1 MGLLNYLSSFG
12 HRDMAVDLG
21 TANTVVYVRGEGI
34 VLFEPSVVAIDDTTG
49 DVHAV
54 GAEAKRMI
62 GRTPAS
68 IRAIRPLRDG
78 VIADF
83 EVTESMLR
91 HFIRQTHGNRFPYP
105 RVIICVPSGITDVEE
120 RAVEEAT
127 LAAGA
132 RQACLIDEPMAAAIG
147 ADLPI
152 DEATGN
158 LVVDIGGGTTEVAVI
173 SLGSIVVSRS
183 IRVGGYE
190 MDDAIVAFARREYNV
205 LIGPESAEEIK
216 LEIGSARDVGLDGTA
231 ELRGR
236 DMATGLVKR
245 VDVTAAEVRRALERP
260 VLQIV
265 DAVRDTLERTPPE
278 LAADITSRGV
288 VLAGGGSLLRGLDEL
303 LRQETGLPVH
313 QVDDPLTCVAIGA
326 GKSLEE
332 FDAIARASRARRLS
346 GGPSVKT
353 AHFRVR

>member
-1 MGLLNYLSSFG
+1 MGLLNYLSGFG

-91 HFIRQTHGNRFPYP
+91 HFIRRTHGNRFPYP

-147 ADLPI
+147 AELPI

-158 LVVDIGGGTTEVAVI
+158 LVVDVGGGTTEVAVI

-190 MDDAIVAFARREYNV
+190 MDDAIVALAKREHNI
-205 LIGPESAEEIK
+205 LIGPESAEEVK
-216 LEIGSARDVGLDGTA
+216 LEIGSAWDVGQDGTA

-236 DMATGLVKR
+236 DMATGFVKR
-245 VDVTAAEVRRALERP
+245 VQVTDAEVRRALERP
-260 VLQIV
+260 VMQIV
-265 DAVRDTLERTPPE
+265 DSVRDTLERTPPE

-288 VLAGGGSLLRGLDEL
+288 VLVGGGSLLRGLDEL

-313 QVDDPLTCVAIGA
+313 QVEDPLTCVAIGA

-332 FDAIARASRARRLS
+332 FDAIARASRVRRTN
-346 GGPSVKT
+346 GGPSVQT